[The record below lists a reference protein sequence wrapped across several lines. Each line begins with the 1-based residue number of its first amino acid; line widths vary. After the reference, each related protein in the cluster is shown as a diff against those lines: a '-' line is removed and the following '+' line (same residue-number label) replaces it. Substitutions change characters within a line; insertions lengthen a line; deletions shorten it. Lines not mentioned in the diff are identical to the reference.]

1 MDSVSTFKNDKQGNQ
16 GKKMCKMNRKKLH
29 SEKDMIKNTH
39 NLKNKMM
46 EEERII
52 FSKEQRFR
60 ESLFNAQKGN
70 EKLAVNQFEKLDKAS
85 NLAYTQQQQ

>member
-1 MDSVSTFKNDKQGNQ
+1 
-16 GKKMCKMNRKKLH
+16 MNREKLH

-46 EEERII
+46 QEERII

-60 ESLFNAQKGN
+60 ESLFNAQKRN
-70 EKLAVNQFEKLDKAS
+70 EKLAVNKFEKLDKAS